1 MKIYRSEA
9 VKITTMAGC
18 SAVKK
23 IENRK
28 LEDVLIVKLITSM
41 QNYVIITL
49 SKLSHHKDMTTE
61 ELTTSSKALEEIRP
75 F

>member
-1 MKIYRSEA
+1 
-9 VKITTMAGC
+9 
-18 SAVKK
+18 
-23 IENRK
+23 
-28 LEDVLIVKLITSM
+28 M

-61 ELTTSSKALEEIRP
+61 ELTEVQKALEEIRP